1 MNKRER
7 MLTVLSG
14 KQADRV
20 PASFWHHFG
29 PEQSE
34 GEACVQAHLDYYKST
49 GIDFIKIMSDGLGY
63 PLDVTINCAA
73 DWRKVKPLPKDHPFF
88 TESVKRCKEIN
99 RALKDETVTF
109 YNVFS
114 PFNVVRERDVFTEE
128 ALQGRSWDATV
139 MAQLRESPEA
149 EEAIRQAMH
158 IIGEDMAY
166 LAKAV
171 IVEGGCL
178 GIYQSVQGAEKG
190 RMSAE
195 MCIRDRTQHDIMVEE
210 IVIAPVQIARQRIA
224 DHRDEDRHQHHRY
237 HRYVET
243 VAHVHEVILAG
254 HELLNVVQRK
264 MLGQREEVLRGLI
277 QRLEGVG
284 DHQIHRP
291 EDNDQSKQQNED
303 FPEAP
308 ERIFPMT
315 DDHVKRTVRLLRL
328 AHQPFTPF
336 LEEILVCTADSMAMI
351 TNSVTASA
359 HATL

>member
-195 MCIRDRTQHDIMVEE
+195 EYARIVRPTEWGILEAANSVSKYNILHMCSWAGNPNHLSYWRDYPTRVKNWGIGIEGLSLTDAKSFFSSDTLLLGGMDNRKTHPLYCGTEAEIRAAVDKVLDEM
-210 IVIAPVQIARQRIA
+210 
-224 DHRDEDRHQHHRY
+224 RD
-237 HRYVET
+237 
-243 VAHVHEVILAG
+243 
-254 HELLNVVQRK
+254 
-264 MLGQREEVLRGLI
+264 
-277 QRLEGVG
+277 
-284 DHQIHRP
+284 
-291 EDNDQSKQQNED
+291 
-303 FPEAP
+303 
-308 ERIFPMT
+308 
-315 DDHVKRTVRLLRL
+315 
-328 AHQPFTPF
+328 TPF
-336 LEEILVCTADSMAMI
+336 ILGADCTVPADIDLDHIRWVMDELEK
-351 TNSVTASA
+351 NKF
-359 HATL
+359 